1 MINTKNKEE
10 LLGKVIKLA
19 EDIENY
25 GVLKNKAIQ
34 LGIKVPE
41 LPEDLP
47 VRISNLEKDLSP
59 DKYNSAK
66 EWKNILETSRLRL
79 VIHWLDGIGM
89 DLFDEIRFANI
100 DKPKKKAK
108 KLTNIVISNDLA
120 NSKVKVEEKK
130 EKIVVMNYGKEYV
143 YDDREKAIKF
153 YQEAVMC
160 SEGSEQSRYSTIL
173 CQLLSGCT
181 HCSDEE

>member
-1 MINTKNKEE
+1 MIKNKEE
-10 LLGKVIKLA
+10 LLAKVIKLA

-25 GVLKNKAIQ
+25 GVLKNKAVQ

-41 LPEDLP
+41 LPEDIP
-47 VRISNLEKDLSP
+47 TRISELEKELFP
-59 DKYNSAK
+59 ERFGTPE
-66 EWKNILETSRLRL
+66 EWKNTLETSRLRL
-79 VIHWLDGIGM
+79 AVHWLDSIGM
-89 DLFDEIRFANI
+89 NLFDEIRFANI
-100 DKPKKKAK
+100 EKPKKKVK
-108 KLTNIVISNDLA
+108 KLTNVIISNDLA

-143 YDDREKAIKF
+143 YDDRNKAIKF